1 MSSTNSIATG
11 LKLASAVAGALLTAA
26 ILAGCGGGGA
36 SGSSSVPQAHA
47 SSAGKPPPEWAGS
60 SWPTHNHDLANTRAT
75 TSTPID
81 SQTVSRLKVKWRFT
95 FKGLGASGAFASSP
109 IVLNNTV
116 YLQDL
121 ASNVYALNRS
131 DGKLLWERR
140 FNEPNVGP
148 NGVSYG
154 YGRLFGA
161 TETKAFAL
169 DPATGKVLWSRK
181 LTRNSNEGIDMAPQ
195 LYDNTVLVST
205 VPGNSSSFYKGNG
218 VGVVWALDA
227 ATAPSGGSA
236 PSPTARSCGAIR
248 RSTAAAASGIH
259 RPSTARGASSSRWPT
274 RHRYTGRRSSQTG
287 RAVRVRISTRI
298 RSSFSTARP
307 ASCSGIARR
316 SPMTCVT
323 TTW

>member
-11 LKLASAVAGALLTAA
+11 LKFARAVAGTLLAA
-26 ILAGCGGGGA
+26 VILAGCGGGGA
-36 SGSSSVPQAHA
+36 SGSSSGPPSHA

-75 TSTPID
+75 TSTPIN
-81 SQTVSRLKVKWRFT
+81 SQTVSGLKVKWRFA
-95 FKGLGASGAFASSP
+95 FKGLGASGAFASTP

-131 DGKLLWERR
+131 DGKLLWEHR

-205 VPGNSSSFYKGNG
+205 VPGNTSSFYKGNG

-227 ATAPSGGSA
+227 ATGKAKWRFSTVSD
-236 PSPTARSCGAIR
+236 GAKLWGHPVGQQR
-248 RSTAAAASGIH
+248 R
-259 RPSTARGASSSRWPT
+259 
-274 RHRYTGRRSSQTG
+274 RHLVSTGRRRPGARLPLGGQPGT
-287 RAVRVRISTRI
+287 AVRDAEVPERVE
-298 RSSFSTARP
+298 P
-307 ASCSGIARR
+307 PGSGSLHGFARR
-316 SPMTCVT
+316 SQRSDRQAALVSPGDRA
-323 TTW
+323 